1 MLSGNKI
8 ITAID
13 CCTRMLKKN
22 ESACCSNCPY
32 KKKSNCYTLLLK
44 DVKRIIQKDE
54 VLDFIGYLKDHH
66 DGTIFNEDG
75 TSPVMQVID
84 VARLDKKYKEYR
96 K

>member
-1 MLSGNKI
+1 MLSGDKI

-32 KKKSNCYTLLLK
+32 KKKSNCYTSLLK
-44 DVKRIIQKDE
+44 DVKRIIETDR
-54 VLDFIGYLKDHH
+54 VRDFVQYLKDNH
-66 DGTIFNEDG
+66 DGSILNEDG
-75 TSPVMQVID
+75 TETVMHVID
-84 VARLDKKYKEYR
+84 VATLDKKYKEFS

>member
-1 MLSGNKI
+1 MKTNTDIL
-8 ITAID
+8 TAID

-44 DVKRIIQKDE
+44 DVKRIIETDR
-54 VLDFIGYLKDHH
+54 VRDFVKYLKDHH
-66 DGTIFNEDG
+66 DGSILNEDG
-75 TSPVMQVID
+75 TETVMHVID
-84 VARLDKKYKEYR
+84 VATLDKKYKEFS

>member
-1 MLSGNKI
+1 MKTKAEL

-44 DVKRIIQKDE
+44 DVKRIIEKDE
-54 VLDFIGYLKDHH
+54 VLDFIDYLKGHH

-84 VARLDKKYKEYR
+84 VATLDKKYKEYR

>member
-1 MLSGNKI
+1 MSNGDKI

-44 DVKRIIQKDE
+44 DVKRIIEKDE

-75 TSPVMQVID
+75 TTPVMQVID

>member
-1 MLSGNKI
+1 MKTKTDIL
-8 ITAID
+8 TAID

-22 ESACCSNCPY
+22 ESTCCSNCPY

-44 DVKRIIQKDE
+44 DIKRIIEMDE
-54 VLDFIGYLKDHH
+54 VLDFIGYLKGHH